1 MRGYDR
7 CGICAGPLRLRYPG
21 TGDAASAEAFS
32 PTNHAP
38 GAYGDLYAC
47 ERCGTVQ
54 QPSLPRGD
62 ALLDLYRDMH
72 DELYLAEERGRRRT
86 ARRLLAALARHVEP
100 GRLLEVACGHGLLLD
115 EARGAGWRVEGLE
128 LSRAAA
134 AHARALG
141 LTVSERTLT
150 NLVDE

>member
-32 PTNHAP
+32 PTNHAA
-38 GAYGDLYAC
+38 GAYADLYAC

-62 ALLDLYRDMH
+62 ALLDLYRRMH
-72 DELYLAEERGRRRT
+72 DEDYLDEEDGRRRT
-86 ARRLLAALARHVEP
+86 ARRLLRLIP
-100 GRLLEVACGHGLLLD
+100 PGGRLLDGGCGHGLLLD
-115 EARGAGWRVEGLE
+115 EARAAGFEVEGLE
-128 LSRAAA
+128 LSRDAAA
-134 AHARALG
+134 YARDQLG
-141 LTVSERTLT
+141 LAVHERTLA
-150 NLVDE
+150 DHDA